1 MQNLLKWI
9 DETAGLD
16 TGQSRFALWLERAAF
31 LFLILTAL
39 GTSISIAATQ
49 TAWLVGMFLWIIS
62 LFLRPGTKIRFGL
75 LDYLFAGYLL
85 WSVISAIFSYAPDIS
100 LDKLRNVSLFLIFYF
115 AYHNLRTVRAVQV
128 VAAALIVSAM
138 VPVLLT
144 PFERIVGRG
153 VQIFDFRGSVLE
165 KATFEDGDTVLSI
178 NNKKVG
184 SLEELQ
190 KGFAESPGGAKFFL
204 YRRDYFVTI
213 DVPTDRVRS
222 GETAESV
229 LSIGRW
235 QKGRTF
241 RAAGFFGH
249 YTTFAETLQLVL
261 TFVFALIVTM
271 VFGPEKRRPA
281 SRFFSLQVLIP
292 CLALM
297 IFAMIL
303 TATRGSQ
310 LAFVIAAGL
319 CVMIIGN
326 RKLIVGSLAIGLPLA
341 LAGLFF
347 LQGTRQVGFF
357 DPKDDSTRWRQTVY
371 REAVDLW
378 TASPRNFVFGVGMD
392 SIKRYAKEW
401 HLFDDGRLPMG
412 HFHSTPLQIA
422 VERGLP
428 ALLLWLG
435 LIGAYLS
442 RLWRYLSKSKGPPL
456 EYGIVLGVFGAT
468 AGFFI
473 GGFVHYNLGDSEV
486 AMLFFMLMAVGLAL
500 ISIRGNGERISF
512 RSTAK

>member
-1 MQNLLKWI
+1 MRNLVNWI
-9 DETAGLD
+9 DDTAGLD
-16 TGQSRFALWLERAAF
+16 RAQSAAVLWLERSAF
-31 LFLILTAL
+31 AFLILTAL
-39 GTSISIAATQ
+39 STSISIAATQ
-49 TAWLVGMFLWIIS
+49 TAWLIGMLLWVVRLFLKPRAR
-62 LFLRPGTKIRFGL
+62 LRPGMI
-75 LDYLFAGYLL
+75 DYFIWGYFA
-85 WSVISAIFSYAPDIS
+85 WSLVSSVVSYAPDIS
-100 LDKLRNVSLFLIFYF
+100 LDKLRVVSLFLIFYF
-115 AYHNLRTVRAVQV
+115 AYHNLRTVRAVKLI
-128 VAAALIVSAM
+128 AGALIVSAM

-144 PFERIVGRG
+144 PFERIIGRG

-165 KATFEDGDTVLSI
+165 KATFEDGDTVLSV
-178 NNKKVG
+178 NDKKVG

-190 KGFAESPGGAKFFL
+190 RIFAESPGDAKFFL
-204 YRRDYFVTI
+204 YRRDFFVTI
-213 DVPTDRVRS
+213 NVPTDRVRS

-249 YTTFAETLQLVL
+249 YTTFAEILQLMM
-261 TFVFALIVTM
+261 TFVFAIMITI
-271 VFGPEKRRPA
+271 VFGSGKRR
-281 SRFFSLQVLIP
+281 SENRLFSLSVLIP
-292 CLALM
+292 GLALM
-297 IFAMIL
+297 LLAMIL

-310 LAFVIAAGL
+310 IAFVIAAGL
-319 CVMIIGN
+319 CALVTGN

-347 LQGTRQVGFF
+347 LQGTRQVGFI

-378 TASPRNFVFGVGMD
+378 TASPRNFVLGVGMD

-401 HLFDDGRLPMG
+401 RLFDDGRLPMG

-428 ALLLWLG
+428 ALILWFF

-442 RLWRYLSKSKGPPL
+442 RLWRFLSTTKAPPI
-456 EYGIVLGVFGAT
+456 EYGIVLGVFGGAV
-468 AGFFI
+468 GFVV

-500 ISIRGNGERISF
+500 VSILDSGVPTTPKP
-512 RSTAK
+512 TAG